1 MRIALGVEYVG
12 TRYMGWQRQHHGPS
26 VQAELERA
34 LGRIANTPI
43 EVICAG
49 RTDTGVHATGQVVH
63 FDTMAERTP
72 YNWLAGTNSGLP
84 DDIAVRWVREVAADF
99 HARFDAVSRRY
110 VYVIRNDPCHSAL
123 SHGRSYR
130 VGEALDAD
138 AMHMAAREFLGERDF
153 TSFRA
158 AGCQSRSPIRHVTAA
173 AVRRAGHWVVFD
185 VTANAFVQH
194 MVRNI
199 TGALVAVGRGDLPAT
214 AIGPILAAR
223 DRTKA
228 PFAAPAAGLYLA
240 TVSYPDAAG
249 LPAAAALPEV
259 LPAGALP
266 PRAG

>member
-34 LGRIANTPI
+34 LGRIANAPI
-43 EVICAG
+43 DVVCAG

-63 FDTMAERTP
+63 FDTTAERTT
-72 YNWLAGTNSGLP
+72 YNWQAGTNSGLP
-84 DDIAVRWVREVAADF
+84 DDIAVRWVRDVAADF
-99 HARFDAVSRRY
+99 HARFDALSRRY
-110 VYVIRNDPCHSAL
+110 VYVIRNDPCRSAL
-123 SHGRSYR
+123 SHGRAFR
-130 VGEALDAD
+130 IGEALDD
-138 AMHMAAREFLGERDF
+138 QAMHAAAQQLLGEQDF

-158 AGCQSRSPIRHVTAA
+158 AGCQSRSPVRHVTAA
-173 AVRRAGHWVVFD
+173 AVRRSGHWVVLD
-185 VTANAFVQH
+185 ITANAFVQH

-228 PFAAPAAGLYLA
+228 PFAAPAAGLYLVA
-240 TVSYPDAAG
+240 VSYPDVAR
-249 LPAAAALPEV
+249 LPAAARSPEV
-259 LPAGALP
+259 LPAGALAP
-266 PRAG
+266 LAG